1 MSLDPAARLV
11 AACLGL
17 CAAGTGAA
25 ATFPVTS
32 TADDGAGSLRQAI
45 VSANESPGTD
55 IIAFAIPGSGV
66 HEIFV
71 LTSLPG
77 LREAVVVDGYTQP
90 GSSPNTAALGSNAQ
104 IRVALVGTGSD
115 SVRGLALLNDATGS
129 TIRGL
134 AINRFGGSQIN
145 AIGDDCVITGN
156 FIGTDATGTVAYP
169 SAPGTRPGLSVTGD
183 RCRIGGDARADRN
196 VISGNSHV
204 GVYVGGSDAVVQ
216 GNLVGTDR
224 SGGAALGNSCGISI
238 GVTGGID
245 PTLRALVGGLN
256 SGVVAPRNV
265 ISGNTRCGIEVV
277 SGEGHVIEGN
287 LIGLAAFPIATIPNH
302 GPGIEV
308 RGGRSMRIGAAN
320 AGEFSNAIAGNLG
333 PGVLI
338 AGSTSAPQ
346 DVGVFGN
353 AIFANEAL
361 QIDLASTGTGVTP
374 NDALDADEG
383 PNGLQNFP
391 VLTGVQLM
399 PGITR
404 IQGRIESEPDRGYFI
419 DIYSVTSCD
428 PSGHG
433 GASSYLGYATIST
446 DASGGADFQ
455 AEFADAP
462 ATGYATATATR
473 TMSGPT
479 SEFSRCIP
487 IGDHLF
493 ADGFESG
500 S

>member
-1 MSLDPAARLV
+1 MRLDSAALV
-11 AACLGL
+11 AATLLCL
-17 CAAGTGAA
+17 CAATSGAA
-25 ATFPVTS
+25 ATFTVTS

-45 VSANESPGTD
+45 VAANDAPGTD
-55 IIAFAIPGSGV
+55 TIAFAIPGSGV
-66 HEIFV
+66 HEILV
-71 LTSLPG
+71 SSSLPG
-77 LREAVVVDGYTQP
+77 FVETVVVDGYTQP
-90 GSSPNTAALGSNAQ
+90 GSSANGNPLGSNAQ
-104 IRVALVGTGSD
+104 IRIELAGTGSS
-115 SVRGLALLNDATGS
+115 SVHGLALLVGATGS
-129 TIRGL
+129 TVRGL
-134 AINRFGGSQIN
+134 AINRFGGPQIN

-156 FIGTDATGTVAYP
+156 FIGTDATGTIAYP
-169 SAPGTRPGLSVTGD
+169 STPGTRLGLSVSGD
-183 RCRIGGDARADRN
+183 RCRIGGSAPADRN

-204 GVYVGGSDAVVQ
+204 GVYVGGSDVVVQ
-216 GNLVGTDR
+216 GNLIGTDR
-224 SGGAALGNSCGISI
+224 TGGAALGNTCGVSI
-238 GVTGGID
+238 GVTSGVN

-256 SGVVAPRNV
+256 SGVVTPRNV

-287 LIGLAAFPIATIPNH
+287 LVGLAAFPIATIPNQ

-308 RGGRSMRIGAAN
+308 RGGQSMRIGAAN

-338 AGSTSAPQ
+338 AGSTPQ

-391 VLTGVQLM
+391 VLTGVQLL

-404 IQGRIESEPDRGYFI
+404 ILGRLDSEPDRGYFI
-419 DIYSVTSCD
+419 DIYSVSSCD

-433 GASSYLGYATIST
+433 GSSSYLGYATIST
-446 DASGGADFQ
+446 DAGGGASFQ

-462 ATGYATATATR
+462 ASGYATATATR
-473 TMSGPT
+473 TMAGPT

-487 IGDHLF
+487 IGDVLF

-500 S
+500 A